1 MGVPHRFDVS
11 VPLADWDDFVLD
23 MRSRLTAVPGIDEV
37 LVFGHVADGNLHVEV
52 LGPEPDDERADEVV
66 LRCVA
71 EHGGSISAEH
81 GVGRA
86 KAAYLGLTRSAA
98 EIAVM
103 RAVKTALDP
112 HGLLNPGALLT

>member
-1 MGVPHRFDVS
+1 
-11 VPLADWDDFVLD
+11 